1 MKTVDGLISEWTEE
15 EKEELKDLI
24 EECRERER
32 RLIENSSACKE
43 NLTKIAE
50 CLELFYSDLYTI
62 KKKAEKLENELSGIY
77 LIWCNKKTLPS

>member
-15 EKEELKDLI
+15 EREELKDLI

-32 RLIENSSACKE
+32 RLIENSTACKE
-43 NLTKIAE
+43 NLVKITE
-50 CLELFYSDLYTI
+50 CLEIFYSDLYTI